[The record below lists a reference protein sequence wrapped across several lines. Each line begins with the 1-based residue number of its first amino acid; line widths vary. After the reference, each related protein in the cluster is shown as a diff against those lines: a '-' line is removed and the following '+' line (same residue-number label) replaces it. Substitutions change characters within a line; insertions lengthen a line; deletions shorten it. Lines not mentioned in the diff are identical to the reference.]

1 MREKMEQIFDA
12 IADIT
17 LNVLNTKKEAK
28 TYLDEQDIEMVSA
41 TLQLYN
47 VIANNHQPELFPR

>member
-1 MREKMEQIFDA
+1 MRNKMEQIFDV

-17 LNVLNTKKEAK
+17 LNTLNTKKEAK

-47 VIANNHQPELFPR
+47 AIADHHQPELFPK